1 MAKKSDG
8 SIKFNG
14 LRRQAEKLL
23 QTTRDDVAAMP
34 VKEVQQLV
42 HELQVH
48 QIELD
53 IQNEEL
59 RRAHIEL
66 EAARDRYADLYDF
79 SPAGHLTLDV
89 SGKIVEANL
98 RAGTM
103 LGVNRKELIGQSF
116 GRFVVLDDR
125 AIFYGHCRESVK
137 SGTRQI
143 CEVRLLNRSGASSYV
158 HLESL
163 AVYEE
168 PGHIIHWRTA
178 ILDITDRKVVEREL
192 KAQQAQLQGIIGS
205 AMDAIIT
212 VDEGQRVVLF
222 NRAAESMFLCRA
234 TDVID
239 QMLDQFIPER
249 LRQVHHDQIGAFT
262 LLRTT
267 SRSIEPPGMLFGRRA
282 NGEEFPIEASISH
295 IRVDDKNLLTII
307 IRDVTKRKQ
316 AEQEQARLIEELTR
330 SQQHFQS
337 LFNWTPSAVGI
348 STLAEGRFSDVN
360 DGFTRLTGYTREEV
374 IGRTSLELGMW
385 ADPWERAVVLREMRE
400 QGHLRNR
407 EGVLRTKSGEFRSI
421 MISVDPIQVG
431 TTPCLI
437 YLAHDITDRKR
448 AEETLRLAKFS
459 MERAADA
466 VYWIDSQ
473 AKILDVNEAA
483 SLMLGYSKDELCAM
497 TVHDLNPD
505 FPRDMWPGF
514 WADTQRRGTMVFETA
529 HRAKNGRLIPVEVS
543 VNYLFYEGK
552 EYHCAFV
559 RDITGRKQGAEEI
572 AQLAERLEL
581 ATSAAPIGVWD
592 WNILKNELVWDDRM
606 FALYHLKNEE
616 FGGAYDAWLA
626 RVHPDDRARCDE
638 TIRQA
643 LCKERAYDIEF
654 RICCPNGA
662 VRVIKAD
669 GQVKWNADGT
679 PLRMTGVNY
688 DITERKQAEEALEAS
703 ERLLNNILENI
714 PSYVFATDRQHHYI
728 LLSDD
733 LARFYGKPKDEILG
747 KTHHHV
753 FPKNVADVIQA
764 TNEQIMT
771 SGIPQ
776 QLEEV
781 VESPVDGVPR
791 ILFITKSPLRDEK
804 GQIYGISGIATD
816 ITEHKRLEA
825 QLRQAQKMD
834 AVGRLAGG
842 VAHDFNNLLTII
854 NGYSALLIDRLS
866 GEDPRREM
874 VVETLKAGER
884 ASELTKQLLAFSR
897 KQVLMPQPLNFNDSL
912 RLISSMLS
920 RLLGEEVT
928 LTMDLAPDLWS
939 INGDKGQLNQVTM
952 NLAINARDAMPD
964 GGTLMIAT
972 RNVSVTTERPGHHRM
987 MPPGDYVHVSVHDTG
1002 HGMSPETLSHL
1013 FEPFFTTKEVG
1024 QGTGLGLATV
1034 YGIVKQS
1041 QGYIF
1046 ADSTL
1051 DQGSTFHLYYP
1062 RVIAAPAMAEIP
1074 PVRHRKGS
1082 ERLLVIEDQDSVRA
1096 LIVQAL
1102 KQDGYHVVEA
1112 ANGEEALQAAAS
1124 LLEPIQALVTDVIM
1138 PQMSGLVVAE
1148 RLRVIWPG
1156 IRVLFMSGYVDLTKP
1171 AFLDKPGTAFIQKP
1185 FLPDELA
1192 RHLRDLLDR
1201 SI

>member
-1 MAKKSDG
+1 MAEIPDTST
-8 SIKFNG
+8 
-14 LRRQAEKLL
+14 KLTEVPEHMEE
-23 QTTRDDVAAMP
+23 QHRTTGCDLTNMP
-34 VKEVQQLV
+34 VKDLQQLV

-48 QIELD
+48 QNELEM
-53 IQNEEL
+53 QNEKL
-59 RRAHIEL
+59 RQTQ
-66 EAARDRYADLYDF
+66 ADLYEF
-79 SPAGHLTLDV
+79 SPAGQITLDIQ
-89 SGKIVEANL
+89 SKIVEANL
-98 RAGTM
+98 RAGTLM
-103 LGVNRKELIGQSF
+103 GIDREKLIGQPLA
-116 GRFVVLDDR
+116 RFVAQDSQD
-125 AIFYGHCRESVK
+125 IFHWHYRKVFK
-137 SGTRQI
+137 TGTRQT
-143 CEVRLLNRSGASSYV
+143 CELQLQKKTGASSWVY
-158 HLESL
+158 LESL
-163 AVYEE
+163 PMHKE
-168 PGHIIHWRTA
+168 PGHITHWRTA
-178 ILDITDRKVVEREL
+178 LLDITE
-192 KAQQAQLQGIIGS
+192 Q
-205 AMDAIIT
+205 
-212 VDEGQRVVLF
+212 
-222 NRAAESMFLCRA
+222 
-234 TDVID
+234 
-239 QMLDQFIPER
+239 
-249 LRQVHHDQIGAFT
+249 
-262 LLRTT
+262 
-267 SRSIEPPGMLFGRRA
+267 
-282 NGEEFPIEASISH
+282 
-295 IRVDDKNLLTII
+295 
-307 IRDVTKRKQ
+307 KQ
-316 AEQEQARLIEELTR
+316 AEEA
-330 SQQHFQS
+330 
-337 LFNWTPSAVGI
+337 
-348 STLAEGRFSDVN
+348 
-360 DGFTRLTGYTREEV
+360 
-374 IGRTSLELGMW
+374 
-385 ADPWERAVVLREMRE
+385 
-400 QGHLRNR
+400 
-407 EGVLRTKSGEFRSI
+407 
-421 MISVDPIQVG
+421 
-431 TTPCLI
+431 
-437 YLAHDITDRKR
+437 
-448 AEETLRLAKFS
+448 LRLAKFS

-972 RNVSVTTERPGHHRM
+972 RNVSVTTKRPDHRM